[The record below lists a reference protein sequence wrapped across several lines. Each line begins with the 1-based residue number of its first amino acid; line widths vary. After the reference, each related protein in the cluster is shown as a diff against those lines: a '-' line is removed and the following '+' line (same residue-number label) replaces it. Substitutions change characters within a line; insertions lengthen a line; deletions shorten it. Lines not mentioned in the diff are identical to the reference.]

1 MNKISTKKYPK
12 SNSVHYPKFTNKCSL
27 YAWKYVRVK
36 PELSYY
42 IGIYKRSY
50 SHSSKL
56 TGVTSHIKRDSC
68 GLTAVIGDGRE
79 VTVVTQNDRVRS
91 IAYNLYIIQLPSNIE
106 HGIKRN
112 KGCNTPDIMIFGSLV
127 SLGLFRFG

>member
-1 MNKISTKKYPK
+1 M
-12 SNSVHYPKFTNKCSL
+12 
-27 YAWKYVRVK
+27 K
-36 PELSYY
+36 PELSYYFLCY

-91 IAYNLYIIQLPSNIE
+91 MSTFSY
-106 HGIKRN
+106 GV
-112 KGCNTPDIMIFGSLV
+112 IMM
-127 SLGLFRFG
+127 